1 MKPHDNSEDSEMEKV
16 IIVRYAEIHLKGK
29 NRGYFERVFCVNL
42 EKALKGIRHELR
54 RTSGRYLIAAFDD
67 LDAEEILSRIS
78 RVFGVHSYSI
88 GYRVPSDLD
97 SVFAAAR
104 IVCPQT
110 GTFKVETH
118 RADKRYPMT
127 SIEISAAIGGK
138 LLDANPALKVD
149 VHAPQHT
156 VYLDIREE
164 GTALVFGAFE
174 EGAGGMPVGTS
185 SKGLLLISGGI
196 DSPVAGYMMAKRG
209 MDVEYLHFHS
219 YPYTNEQAKDKVV
232 ELARILSRY
241 AGGESLATVKVTHIQ
256 EEIHKKCAPELNV
269 TLLRRFMF
277 RIAERVAKRKGAKCL
292 ITGES
297 LGQVASQTMEGI
309 ASSNA
314 VVTLPV
320 FRPLIGFD
328 KEEIIVRAKK
338 IGTFDT
344 SVLPYEDCC
353 TVFLPEFPAIKPKL
367 SFIEE
372 EEKKLDVEALV
383 EEALTTLE
391 RISIH

>member
-1 MKPHDNSEDSEMEKV
+1 MEKV

-42 EKALKGIRHELR
+42 EKALKGLRHELR
-54 RTSGRYLIAAFDD
+54 RTSGRYLVAGFQDR
-67 LDAEEILSRIS
+67 DAEEICERIA
-78 RVFGVHSYSI
+78 RVFGVHSYSL
-88 GYRVPSDLD
+88 GYRVPNDFD
-97 SVFAAAR
+97 SIFEAAK
-104 IVCPQT
+104 IVSPRE
-110 GTFKVETH
+110 GTFKVDTH
-118 RADKRYPMT
+118 RADKKYPMT
-127 SIEISAAIGGK
+127 SPELNAEIGAK
-138 LLDANPALKVD
+138 LLGEFPALKVD
-149 VHAPQHT
+149 VREPQHV
-156 VYLDIREE
+156 VYLDIRED
-164 GTALVFGAFE
+164 GAALVFGKFE

-185 SKGLLLISGGI
+185 SKGVLLISGGI

-209 MDVEYLHFHS
+209 MEVEYLHFHS

-241 AGGESLATVKVTHIQ
+241 TGGTSISTVKVTHIQ
-256 EEIHKKCAPELNV
+256 EEIHKKCAAELNV

-297 LGQVASQTMEGI
+297 LGQVASQTIEGI
-309 ASSNA
+309 TSSNA

-320 FRPLIGFD
+320 LRPLIGFD
-328 KEEIIVRAKK
+328 KEEIIIRAKK
-338 IGTFDT
+338 IGTFET

-372 EEKKLDVEALV
+372 EEAKLDIEALV
-383 EEALTTLE
+383 NEALDSLE
-391 RISIH
+391 RISL

>member
-1 MKPHDNSEDSEMEKV
+1 MEKV

-54 RTSGRYLIAAFDD
+54 RTSGRYLVAAFAES
-67 LDAEEILSRIS
+67 DAEEICDRIS
-78 RVFGVHSYSI
+78 RVFGVHSYSL
-88 GYRVPSDLD
+88 GLRVPNDLE
-97 SVFAAAR
+97 SIFEAAKR
-104 IVCPQT
+104 VSPQS
-110 GTFKVETH
+110 GTFKVDTH
-118 RADKRYPMT
+118 RADKKYPMT
-127 SIEISAAIGGK
+127 SPELNAEIGAR
-138 LLDANPALKVD
+138 LLQTYPALKVD
-149 VHAPQHT
+149 VRTPAHS
-156 VYLDIREE
+156 VYLDIRED

-174 EGAGGMPVGTS
+174 EGVGGMPVGTS
-185 SKGLLLISGGI
+185 SKGVLLISGGI

-209 MDVEYLHFHS
+209 MEVEYLHFHS
-219 YPYTNEQAKDKVV
+219 YPYTNEQARDKVV

-241 AGGESLATVKVTHIQ
+241 TGGSAISTVKVTHIQ
-256 EEIHKKCAPELNV
+256 EEIHKKCAAELNV

-297 LGQVASQTMEGI
+297 LGQVASQTIEGI
-309 ASSNA
+309 TSSNA

-320 FRPLIGFD
+320 LRPLIGFD
-328 KEEIIVRAKK
+328 KEEIILRAKK
-338 IGTFDT
+338 IGTFET

-372 EEKKLDVEALV
+372 EEQKLNVEALI
-383 EEALTTLE
+383 EEALESME
-391 RISIH
+391 RISL

>member
-1 MKPHDNSEDSEMEKV
+1 MEKV

-54 RTSGRYLIAAFDD
+54 RTSGRYLVAAFAES
-67 LDAEEILSRIS
+67 DAEEICDRIS
-78 RVFGVHSYSI
+78 RVFGVHSYSL
-88 GYRVPSDLD
+88 GLRVPNDLE
-97 SVFAAAR
+97 SIFEAAKR
-104 IVCPQT
+104 VSPQS
-110 GTFKVETH
+110 GTFKVDTH
-118 RADKRYPMT
+118 RADKKYPMT
-127 SIEISAAIGGK
+127 SPELNAEVGAR
-138 LLDANPALKVD
+138 LLQTYPALKVD
-149 VHAPQHT
+149 VRTPAHS
-156 VYLDIREE
+156 VYLDIRED

-174 EGAGGMPVGTS
+174 KGVGGMPVGTS
-185 SKGLLLISGGI
+185 SKGVLLISGGI

-209 MDVEYLHFHS
+209 MEVEYLHFHS
-219 YPYTNEQAKDKVV
+219 YPYTNEQARDKVV

-241 AGGESLATVKVTHIQ
+241 TGGSAISTVKVTHIQ
-256 EEIHKKCAPELNV
+256 EEIHKKCAAELKV

-297 LGQVASQTMEGI
+297 LGQVASQTIEGI
-309 ASSNA
+309 TSSNA

-320 FRPLIGFD
+320 LRPLIGFD
-328 KEEIIVRAKK
+328 KEEIILRAKK
-338 IGTFDT
+338 IGTFET

-372 EEKKLDVEALV
+372 EEQKLNVEALI
-383 EEALTTLE
+383 EEALESME
-391 RISIH
+391 RISL

>member
-1 MKPHDNSEDSEMEKV
+1 MEKV

-42 EKALKGIRHELR
+42 EKALKGLRHELR
-54 RTSGRYLIAAFDD
+54 RTSGRYLVAGFQDR
-67 LDAEEILSRIS
+67 DAEEICERIA
-78 RVFGVHSYSI
+78 RVFGVHSYSL
-88 GYRVPSDLD
+88 GYRVPNDLD
-97 SVFAAAR
+97 SIFEAAK
-104 IVCPQT
+104 IVSPRE
-110 GTFKVETH
+110 GTFKVDTH
-118 RADKRYPMT
+118 RADKKYPMT
-127 SIEISAAIGGK
+127 SPELNAEIGAK
-138 LLDANPALKVD
+138 LLEEFPALKVD
-149 VHAPQHT
+149 VREPQHV
-156 VYLDIREE
+156 VYLDIRED
-164 GTALVFGAFE
+164 GSALVFGKFE

-185 SKGLLLISGGI
+185 SKGVLLISGGI

-209 MDVEYLHFHS
+209 MEVEYLHFHS

-241 AGGESLATVKVTHIQ
+241 TGGTSISTVKVTHIQ
-256 EEIHKKCAPELNV
+256 EEIHKKCAAELNV

-297 LGQVASQTMEGI
+297 LGQVASQTIEGI
-309 ASSNA
+309 TSSNA

-320 FRPLIGFD
+320 LRPLIGFD
-328 KEEIIVRAKK
+328 KEEIIIRAKK
-338 IGTFDT
+338 IGTFET

-372 EEKKLDVEALV
+372 EETKLDIEALV
-383 EEALTTLE
+383 NEALGSLE
-391 RISIH
+391 RISL

>member
-1 MKPHDNSEDSEMEKV
+1 MEKV

-42 EKALKGIRHELR
+42 EKALKGLPHELR
-54 RTSGRYLIAAFDD
+54 RTSGRYLVAGFQDR
-67 LDAEEILSRIS
+67 DAEEICERIA
-78 RVFGVHSYSI
+78 RVFGVHSYSL
-88 GYRVPSDLD
+88 GYRVPNDLD
-97 SVFAAAR
+97 SIFEAAK
-104 IVCPQT
+104 IVSPRE
-110 GTFKVETH
+110 GTFKVDTH
-118 RADKRYPMT
+118 RADKKYPMT
-127 SIEISAAIGGK
+127 SPELNAEIGAK
-138 LLDANPALKVD
+138 LLEEFPALKVD
-149 VHAPQHT
+149 VREPQHV
-156 VYLDIREE
+156 VYLDIRED
-164 GTALVFGAFE
+164 GSALVFGKFE

-185 SKGLLLISGGI
+185 SKGVLLISGGI

-209 MDVEYLHFHS
+209 MEVEYLHFHS

-241 AGGESLATVKVTHIQ
+241 TGGTSISTVKVTHIQ
-256 EEIHKKCAPELNV
+256 EEIHKKCAAELNV

-297 LGQVASQTMEGI
+297 LGQVASQTIEGI
-309 ASSNA
+309 TSSNA

-320 FRPLIGFD
+320 LRPLIGFD
-328 KEEIIVRAKK
+328 KEEIIIRAKK
-338 IGTFDT
+338 IGTFET

-372 EEKKLDVEALV
+372 EEAKLDIEVLVNEALDS
-383 EEALTTLE
+383 LE
-391 RISIH
+391 RISL

>member
-1 MKPHDNSEDSEMEKV
+1 MRPHDNSEDSEMEKV

-104 IVCPQT
+104 IVCPQA

-164 GTALVFGAFE
+164 GAALVFGAFE

>member
-1 MKPHDNSEDSEMEKV
+1 MRPHDNSEDSEMEKV

-104 IVCPQT
+104 IVCPQA

-232 ELARILSRY
+232 ELTRILSRY

-309 ASSNA
+309 TSSNA

>member
-1 MKPHDNSEDSEMEKV
+1 MEKV

-29 NRGYFERVFCVNL
+29 NRGYFERVLLTNL
-42 EKALKGIRHELR
+42 EKALKGLRHELR
-54 RTSGRYLIAAFDD
+54 RTSGRYLITSFDETQS
-67 LDAEEILSRIS
+67 EEILSRIS
-78 RVFGVHSYSI
+78 RVFGVHSFSL
-88 GYRVPSDLD
+88 GYRVPSDMD
-97 SVFAAAR
+97 SIYEAACT
-104 IVCPQT
+104 VCPES
-110 GTFKVETH
+110 GTFKVDTH

-127 SIEISAAIGGK
+127 SPEISAEIGAR
-138 LLDANPALKVD
+138 LLETYPRLKVD
-149 VHAPQHT
+149 VHTPAHC
-156 VYLDIREE
+156 VYVDVRED
-164 GTALVFGAFE
+164 GTSLVFGKFE
-174 EGAGGMPVGTS
+174 EGSGGMPVGTS

-241 AGGESLATVKVTHIQ
+241 TGVETLSTVKVTHIQ

-277 RIAERVAKRKGAKCL
+277 RISERVAAKKGAKCL

-309 ASSNA
+309 TSSNA

-320 FRPLIGFD
+320 LRPLIGFD
-328 KEEIIVRAKK
+328 KEEIILRAKK
-338 IGTFDT
+338 IGTFET

-353 TVFLPEFPAIKPKL
+353 TVFLPDFPAIKPKL
-367 SFIEE
+367 SFIEAE
-372 EEKKLDVEALV
+372 ESKLDVEGLV
-383 EEALTTLE
+383 EEALESLE
-391 RISIH
+391 RIDF

>member
-1 MKPHDNSEDSEMEKV
+1 MEKD

-42 EKALKGIRHELR
+42 EKALKGLRHELR
-54 RTSGRYLIAAFDD
+54 RTSGRYLVAGFQDR
-67 LDAEEILSRIS
+67 DAEEICERIA
-78 RVFGVHSYSI
+78 RVFGVHSYSL
-88 GYRVPSDLD
+88 GYRVPNDLD
-97 SVFAAAR
+97 SIFEAAK
-104 IVCPQT
+104 IVSPRD
-110 GTFKVETH
+110 GTFKVDTH
-118 RADKRYPMT
+118 RADKKYPMT
-127 SIEISAAIGGK
+127 SPELNAEIGAK
-138 LLDANPALKVD
+138 LLEEFPALKVD
-149 VHAPQHT
+149 VHEPQHV
-156 VYLDIREE
+156 VYLDIRED
-164 GTALVFGAFE
+164 GSALVFGKFE

-185 SKGLLLISGGI
+185 SKGVLLISGGI

-209 MDVEYLHFHS
+209 MEVEYLHFHS

-241 AGGESLATVKVTHIQ
+241 TGGTSISTVKVTHIQ
-256 EEIHKKCAPELNV
+256 EEIHKKCAAELNV

-297 LGQVASQTMEGI
+297 LGQVASQTIEGI
-309 ASSNA
+309 TSSNA

-320 FRPLIGFD
+320 LRPLIGFD
-328 KEEIIVRAKK
+328 KEEIIIRAKK
-338 IGTFDT
+338 IGTFET

-372 EEKKLDVEALV
+372 EEAKLDIEALV
-383 EEALTTLE
+383 NEALDSLE
-391 RISIH
+391 RISL

>member
-1 MKPHDNSEDSEMEKV
+1 MEKV

-54 RTSGRYLIAAFDD
+54 RTSGRYLVAGFQDR
-67 LDAEEILSRIS
+67 DAEEICERIA
-78 RVFGVHSYSI
+78 RVFGVHSYSL
-88 GYRVPSDLD
+88 GYRVPNDLD
-97 SVFAAAR
+97 SIFEAAK
-104 IVCPQT
+104 IVSPRD
-110 GTFKVETH
+110 GTFKVDTH
-118 RADKRYPMT
+118 RADKKYPMT
-127 SIEISAAIGGK
+127 SPELNAEIGAK
-138 LLDANPALKVD
+138 LLWEFPALKVD
-149 VHAPQHT
+149 VREPQHV
-156 VYLDIREE
+156 VYLDIRED
-164 GTALVFGAFE
+164 GSALVFGKFE

-185 SKGLLLISGGI
+185 SKGVLLISGGI

-209 MDVEYLHFHS
+209 MEVEYLHFHS

-241 AGGESLATVKVTHIQ
+241 TGGTSISTVKVTHIQ
-256 EEIHKKCAPELNV
+256 EEIHKKCAAELNV

-297 LGQVASQTMEGI
+297 LGQVASQTIEGI
-309 ASSNA
+309 TSSNA

-320 FRPLIGFD
+320 LRPLIGFD
-328 KEEIIVRAKK
+328 KEEIIIRAKK
-338 IGTFDT
+338 IGTFET

-372 EEKKLDVEALV
+372 EEAKLDIEALV
-383 EEALTTLE
+383 NEALDSLE
-391 RISIH
+391 RISL